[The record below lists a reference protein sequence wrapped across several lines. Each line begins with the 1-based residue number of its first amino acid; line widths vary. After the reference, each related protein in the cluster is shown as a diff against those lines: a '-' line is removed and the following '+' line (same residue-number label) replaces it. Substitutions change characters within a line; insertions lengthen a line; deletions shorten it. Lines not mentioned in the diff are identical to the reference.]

1 MTCFN
6 DILIKESVLF
16 IREKCPIPL
25 TTISH
30 THGPQ
35 HTRLV
40 KRWLTPP
47 LHLAFSLVQAKATR
61 FTHAGVRR
69 GKHLLAFLSLIE
81 RQWNMPRPMHG
92 SSEGYIGRGSDPG
105 ENEAEN
111 C

>member
-1 MTCFN
+1 MFQRHFDQRICVVHTG
-6 DILIKESVLF
+6 KM
-16 IREKCPIPL
+16 
-25 TTISH
+25 SH
-30 THGPQ
+30 PFDQHLPHGPQ

-47 LHLAFSLVQAKATR
+47 LHLAFSLVKAKATR